1 MPQSTPK
8 ASSATDTRPACAGC
22 RALTK
27 YLRKKAEIKFKDGR
41 CVIIPVGKLEDFEA
55 HPVSV
60 ASMKSGLTFTE

>member
-1 MPQSTPK
+1 LPPE
-8 ASSATDTRPACAGC
+8 
-22 RALTK
+22 LNK
-27 YLRKKAEIKFKDGR
+27 YLREKAEIKFKDGR